1 MVLET
6 ILLATSIASLA
17 TTEITGKGVTD
28 HAISIASGKDCRI
41 SNTLR
46 GDGICEPRGS
56 VTVASGSGYSG
67 NNNAVIEM
75 EKLFARRKE
84 QNNGR

>member
-6 ILLATSIASLA
+6 ILLVTSIASVA
-17 TTEITGKGVTD
+17 STEITGKGITD
-28 HAISIASGKDCRI
+28 HAVSTVSGRDCRI

-46 GDGICEPRGS
+46 GNDVCEPRGS
-56 VTVASGSGYSG
+56 VTVAGYSS
-67 NNNAVIEM
+67 NNSIADM
-75 EKLFARRKE
+75 EKIFARRKE

>member
-46 GDGICEPRGS
+46 GTDVCEPRGS
-56 VTVASGSGYSG
+56 VTVAGYSS
-67 NNNAVIEM
+67 NNSIADM
-75 EKLFARRKE
+75 EKIFARRKE